1 MRLQALVLDAVTTAQ
16 PRYEPLLESL
26 PSQYQAHARE
36 VVDEFLNKDLRRGLR
51 RCDLST
57 KTGKLSALRSLL
69 SLAVEREG
77 IVTITYRQDALGPE
91 RARQRVL
98 RRAIVRI
105 WDDEVYHEVY
115 FRAVQTRVQRT
126 RLDRMMGRTGGSA
139 AATLAD
145 ESAPR
150 LRRLR
155 AHIVMFGG
163 RAMGKLGRETAR
175 GTGSPAR
182 YCAHNAALEI
192 TALLAYDVM
201 AAVLNAL
208 PDFSEPLL
216 MHPQRLASKVTQI
229 SGQELV
235 HAQVFC
241 DISRLL
247 EGDADEEARSRL
259 EQATRIVRSGAQWRH
274 ARGAAAA
281 PPSERAVPKGGS
293 LPSVLDA
300 AIDVA
305 RLQSLERD
313 LRASAA
319 PSICVQ
325 SRVDV
330 RQALSDHAWADVE
343 AVATWIA
350 RWCATRSVKA
360 TIYVV
365 DNRPGRLDARE
376 TLIMPTDT
384 PGGQGMPLARVAQL
398 TTHAVRPRSLTR
410 EGSIYSSD
418 SDILHKVWWG

>member
-1 MRLQALVLDAVTTAQ
+1 
-16 PRYEPLLESL
+16 
-26 PSQYQAHARE
+26 
-36 VVDEFLNKDLRRGLR
+36 
-51 RCDLST
+51 
-57 KTGKLSALRSLL
+57 
-69 SLAVEREG
+69 
-77 IVTITYRQDALGPE
+77 
-91 RARQRVL
+91 
-98 RRAIVRI
+98 
-105 WDDEVYHEVY
+105 
-115 FRAVQTRVQRT
+115 
-126 RLDRMMGRTGGSA
+126 
-139 AATLAD
+139 
-145 ESAPR
+145 
-150 LRRLR
+150 
-155 AHIVMFGG
+155 
-163 RAMGKLGRETAR
+163 
-175 GTGSPAR
+175 
-182 YCAHNAALEI
+182 
-192 TALLAYDVM
+192 M

-259 EQATRIVRSGAQWRH
+259 EQATRIVRSGAEWRH

-330 RQALSDHAWADVE
+330 RQALSDPAWADVE

-376 TLIMPTDT
+376 TLIVPTDT
-384 PGGQGMPLARVAQL
+384 LGGQGMPLARVAQL

-418 SDILHKVWWG
+418 SDILHKVWWGWVDAQLRIAVTASPDEEGFLVENLRALIMPVFDTWIGDGVDPAAVAWHEVPGLADVAALRLLGGFPPDIALVRVSPRAGRDRLRRRPKEDVLVVGSDALAVDRRAAELTSTDLGSRELYAIAKLLDD